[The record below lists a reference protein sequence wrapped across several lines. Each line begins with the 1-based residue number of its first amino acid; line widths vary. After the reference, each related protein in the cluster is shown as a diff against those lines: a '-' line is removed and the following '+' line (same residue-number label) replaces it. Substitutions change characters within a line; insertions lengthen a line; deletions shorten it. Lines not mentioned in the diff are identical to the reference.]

1 MANPNLSSDPQGQIQ
16 DAAETASTV
25 SSEHSGHISDQ
36 ALDQVTGGVS
46 EIVITKPT
54 DSTSPK

>member
-16 DAAETASTV
+16 DAAESASSV
-25 SSEHSGHISDQ
+25 SSEQSGHISDQ

-46 EIVITKPT
+46 EIVVTKHT
-54 DSTSPK
+54 DSSSPN